1 MTASAQSET
10 DAAGGKFSHLRSV
23 KSNHRLNQIE
33 KIRAHSVGDLV
44 ALPQLVVC
52 GDQSAGKSSVLEGIT
67 GIPFPRQ
74 EGLCTRFPTEII
86 LRHTESESA
95 TTTASIRPHGLRA
108 PEVQQTLAAYRRE
121 VADMSELPDIIHEV
135 SRLMKIRG
143 YSDKNDGYA
152 FATDALRIEVTGPI
166 GLHISVVDL
175 PGLIS
180 VANEEQTEEDVK
192 AVHDM
197 VTSYL
202 QKSRTII
209 LAVLQAGNDMANQP
223 IIKLARTHDTLGQRT
238 VGIITKPDLI
248 NQGAEAKLARVA
260 KNEDSIKL
268 KLGFFLVKNPSPSE
282 LKKGLTMEERSN
294 LELRFFSSSP
304 WAEQHLDMS
313 RVGAEKLRVFLQ
325 DLLDIHIERE
335 LPKVRDEIKKLLTMK
350 EAELK
355 SMGDARPTVDLIRS
369 FLTSL
374 SMGFYELLQAAL
386 EGHYHR
392 IDAEFFSE
400 TEGSRLRASV
410 QKLNTSFSN
419 HMRDSGH
426 KRKEKAGTES
436 NGSKHASKSAAPGSG
451 ITANREEGQI
461 SVSQAQMMQ
470 WVKKIYI
477 RTRGKELPG
486 NYNAAFLAELF
497 REQSILW
504 PGIATSH
511 IHNVLRAVTQWIK
524 LAVER
529 LIVKDSMRDQIH
541 MILIEWLE
549 NTETSALGE
558 LERLIEDEQRA
569 PLTYNHYYTDNVQK
583 DRADIAKKA
592 MGKEVRTELNNQG
605 TKYTDGTI
613 GIELEKIVVAVQAHI
628 TVDMD
633 EQACNNAITELRSYY
648 KVTMKTFVDNVARQ
662 VIERHIMAP
671 LPSAFCP
678 NSVSHLSDED
688 LLRIG
693 SEPEK
698 QIARRA
704 KLAAEV
710 QGLKKSLKDLQ
721 KPV

>member
-1 MTASAQSET
+1 MTASAQSGT
-10 DAAGGKFSHLRSV
+10 DAAGGNFSHLRSV

-33 KIRAHSVGDLV
+33 KIRAHGVGDLV

-86 LRHTESESA
+86 LRHIESESV
-95 TTTASIRPHGLRA
+95 TTTASIRPHGSRA
-108 PEVQQTLAAYRRE
+108 PEDQQTLAAYRRE

-166 GLHISVVDL
+166 GLHLSVVDL

-313 RVGAEKLRVFLQ
+313 RIGAEKLRVFLQ

-335 LPKVRDEIKKLLTMK
+335 LPKVRDEIKKLLTVK

-355 SMGDARPTVDLIRS
+355 SMGDARPTIDLIRS

-392 IDAEFFSE
+392 IDAEFFSK
-400 TEGSRLRASV
+400 TESSRLRASV

-426 KRKEKAGTES
+426 KRNEKAGTVP
-436 NGSKHASKSAAPGSG
+436 NGSKPAPKLATPGSG
-451 ITANREEGQI
+451 ITANCEEGQI

-470 WVKKIYI
+470 WVKKVRISPVLEMLCLTYIQIYI

-529 LIVKDSMRDQIH
+529 LIVEDSMRDQIH

-549 NTETSALGE
+549 NTEMSALGE

-583 DRADIAKKA
+583 DRADIAKKN
-592 MGKEVRTELNNQG
+592 MGKEVRTELTNQG
-605 TKYTDGTI
+605 AKYADGKI
-613 GIELEKIVVAVQAHI
+613 GIELEKVVVAVQAHI

-648 KVTMKTFVDNVARQ
+648 KVRMGSVLIQ
-662 VIERHIMAP
+662 VHIMLKQFP
-671 LPSAFCP
+671 GS
-678 NSVSHLSDED
+678 NED
-688 LLRIG
+688 
-693 SEPEK
+693 
-698 QIARRA
+698 
-704 KLAAEV
+704 V
-710 QGLKKSLKDLQ
+710 C
-721 KPV
+721 

>member
-1 MTASAQSET
+1 MPASVQSET
-10 DAAGGKFSHLRSV
+10 DAAGDKFSHLRSV

-33 KIRAHSVGDLV
+33 KIRAHGVGDLV

-86 LRHTESESA
+86 LRHTESEA
-95 TTTASIRPHGLRA
+95 ITTTASIRPHGSQA

-121 VADMSELPDIIHEV
+121 VVDMSELPDIIHEV

-166 GLHISVVDL
+166 GLHLSVVDL

-223 IIKLARTHDTLGQRT
+223 IIKLARTHDTLSQRT

-260 KNEDSIKL
+260 KNEANIEL

-282 LKKGLTMEERSN
+282 LKKGLTMKERSS

-335 LPKVRDEIKKLLTMK
+335 LPKVRDEIKKLLTTK

-392 IDAEFFSE
+392 IDADFFSE

-436 NGSKHASKSAAPGSG
+436 NGSKPAPKFATPGSG
-451 ITANREEGQI
+451 ITANRKESQI
-461 SVSQAQMMQ
+461 LVSQAQMMQ
-470 WVKKIYI
+470 WVKKVRINPI
-477 RTRGKELPG
+477 ALE
-486 NYNAAFLAELF
+486 
-497 REQSILW
+497 ILC
-504 PGIATSH
+504 
-511 IHNVLRAVTQWIK
+511 
-524 LAVER
+524 
-529 LIVKDSMRDQIH
+529 
-541 MILIEWLE
+541 
-549 NTETSALGE
+549 
-558 LERLIEDEQRA
+558 
-569 PLTYNHYYTDNVQK
+569 LTY
-583 DRADIAKKA
+583 I
-592 MGKEVRTELNNQG
+592 
-605 TKYTDGTI
+605 
-613 GIELEKIVVAVQAHI
+613 
-628 TVDMD
+628 
-633 EQACNNAITELRSYY
+633 
-648 KVTMKTFVDNVARQ
+648 
-662 VIERHIMAP
+662 
-671 LPSAFCP
+671 
-678 NSVSHLSDED
+678 
-688 LLRIG
+688 
-693 SEPEK
+693 
-698 QIARRA
+698 
-704 KLAAEV
+704 
-710 QGLKKSLKDLQ
+710 
-721 KPV
+721 

>member
-10 DAAGGKFSHLRSV
+10 DAADGKFSHLRSV
-23 KSNHRLNQIE
+23 KSYQRLNQIE
-33 KIRAHSVGDLV
+33 KIRAHGVGDLV
-44 ALPQLVVC
+44 SLPQLVVC

-86 LRHTESESA
+86 LRHTETGPV
-95 TTTASIRPHGLRA
+95 TTTAGIRPHVSRA
-108 PEVQQTLAAYRRE
+108 PEVQQSLAAYRKE
-121 VADMSELPDIIHEV
+121 IVDMSELPDVIQDV

-143 YSDKNDGYA
+143 YSDRNDGCA
-152 FATDALRIEVTGPI
+152 FASDALRIEVTGPI
-166 GLHISVVDL
+166 GVHLSVVDL

-180 VANEEQTEEDVK
+180 VANEEQTEDDVQ
-192 AVHDM
+192 AVQDM
-197 VTSYL
+197 VTGYL
-202 QKSRTII
+202 KNSRTII

-223 IIKLARTHDTLGQRT
+223 IIKLAKTHDTLGQRT

-248 NQGAEAKLARVA
+248 NQGAEAKLARLA
-260 KNEDSIKL
+260 KNEDNIKL

-282 LKKGLTMEERSN
+282 LKDGLTMRERSN
-294 LELRFFSSSP
+294 LELRFFSNFP
-304 WAEQHLDMS
+304 WSEQHLDMD

-325 DLLDIHIERE
+325 ELLDIHIERE
-335 LPKVRDEIKKLLTMK
+335 LPKVRDEIKKLLAMK

-355 SMGDARPTVDLIRS
+355 SMSDARSTVDLIRS
-369 FLTSL
+369 FLTNL
-374 SMGFYELLQAAL
+374 SMRFYELLQAAL

-400 TEGSRLRASV
+400 NEGSRLRASV

-419 HMRDSGH
+419 HMRESGQ
-426 KRKEKAGTES
+426 KRKEKTAES
-436 NGSKHASKSAAPGSG
+436 NGPTPAPKSTTQGSD
-451 ITANREEGQI
+451 REQSQI
-461 SVSQAQMMQ
+461 LVSQAQMMQ
-470 WVKKIYI
+470 WVKKVYT

-497 REQSILW
+497 REQSIMW
-504 PGIATSH
+504 PRIAANH
-511 IHNVLRAVTQWIK
+511 INKVLKKVTQWIK

-529 LIVKDSMRDQIH
+529 LIVEDGMRDQIH

-549 NTETSALGE
+549 NAETNALEE
-558 LERLIEDEQRA
+558 LRRLVEDEQRT

-583 DRADIAKKA
+583 DRLDVAKMTMGRDIRA
-592 MGKEVRTELNNQG
+592 ELKNQG
-605 TKYTDGTI
+605 TLSFDGKI
-613 GIELEKIVVAVQAHI
+613 GVDLEKVVVAVQAQI

-648 KVTMKTFVDNVARQ
+648 KVAMKTFVDNVARQ

-671 LPSAFCP
+671 LPTAFCP
-678 NSVSHLSDED
+678 NSVSQLSDED
-688 LLRIG
+688 LFRIG

-704 KLAAEV
+704 TLAAEV